1 MQEFQTLSPVCRGG
15 HCRGFP
21 LFHLPFAQAWI
32 SSIRLPSCNKKTSF
46 LLQVAV
52 ERDLQDPYLAILN
65 SRRQGSG
72 LQTIQVILR
81 ILAANGNSYTI
92 CIYVGLDTHAS
103 GEYI

>member
-1 MQEFQTLSPVCRGG
+1 M
-15 HCRGFP
+15 
-21 LFHLPFAQAWI
+21 
-32 SSIRLPSCNKKTSF
+32 
-46 LLQVAV
+46 

-92 CIYVGLDTHAS
+92 SIYLGLDTHAP